1 MSAADQGGPDTPPR
15 RFRVAPD
22 TVAQRVGEEVVLVH
36 MKTDRI
42 FVLNCTGAR
51 VWELLREGADV
62 AGIRRRMQVEF
73 DVGAAQL
80 EEELASLLT
89 SLEDEGLILDDQV
102 GPDDE
107 SGPAAVR

>member
-1 MSAADQGGPDTPPR
+1 MSVTDPGGTDTPLR

-22 TVAQRVGEEVVLVH
+22 TVAQRLGDEVVLVH

-51 VWELLREGADV
+51 AWELLCEGADV
-62 AGIRRRMQVEF
+62 AGIRRRMQAEF
-73 DVGAAQL
+73 DVGAARL

-89 SLEDEGLILDDQV
+89 SLEEEGLIVHDRVAPVDEP
-102 GPDDE
+102 GP
-107 SGPAAVR
+107 SAVR